1 MTCRSLDS
9 SPLSSTKIPR
19 HVPNCSAVMGCC
31 MTPSGAGRRFSHPPF
46 DLPSGPAP
54 SSPIAR
60 PSSDAEQLNP
70 LAQPLPPVP
79 PPPSA
84 ITAPGPRD
92 SRAKAVA
99 MTACASESSLVGL
112 QQSVPAL
119 AAFPAQQGPTTWDQ
133 QQQQHAADAASLL
146 PPPLPP
152 PRRPSSQTLPD
163 AAQPTAVQAP
173 QQKPPEQGPS
183 FAPWLSPEPLQQE
196 PSKQQQQQ
204 QPPQQQPRPDANF
217 GFWAQTTGPAQAGLA
232 RSSSASAA
240 TTNQAISNTDP
251 VVTWNPSN
259 AAPAA
264 EERAPTVAAEAAAA
278 ERPAEGPPTQD
289 QIVAPPKRTASLSR
303 LPPASGIL
311 GDAAAVPGWAQMG
324 GWGGR
329 TDAGF
334 GRASVAAVQVAGP
347 PAASAAPAAADA
359 FNPFGDNPLH
369 RALAADYRRDPVV
382 AQPAR
387 KMPAA
392 GPLLR
397 PKAPGE
403 HVAPNAAALRPTLS
417 QPGEA
422 KQTPCCV
429 CGTQLWLLN
438 WL

>member
-1 MTCRSLDS
+1 MMPC
-9 SPLSSTKIPR
+9 
-19 HVPNCSAVMGCC
+19 
-31 MTPSGAGRRFSHPPF
+31 GAGRRFSHPPF

-92 SRAKAVA
+92 TRAKAVA

-112 QQSVPAL
+112 QQSGPAL
-119 AAFPAQQGPTTWDQ
+119 APSPAQQGPTKTWEPQ
-133 QQQQHAADAASLL
+133 QQQRAADAASFP

-152 PRRPSSQTLPD
+152 PRRPSAQVLD
-163 AAQPTAVQAP
+163 AAQPMASVSP
-173 QQKPPEQGPS
+173 QQKPVPPLSEKDKAAQGVASLISWVNP
-183 FAPWLSPEPLQQE
+183 PPLQQE
-196 PSKQQQQQ
+196 LSKQQEPPRQ
-204 QPPQQQPRPDANF
+204 QPPQQQPLPDPNF
-217 GFWAQTTGPAQAGLA
+217 GFWAQTSGPAQAGLA

-240 TTNQAISNTDP
+240 TTGQAISNTDP
-251 VVTWNPSN
+251 VVTWNPSG

-264 EERAPTVAAEAAAA
+264 EERAPIVAAAA
-278 ERPAEGPPTQD
+278 AVAERPVEGPPTQD

-303 LPPASGIL
+303 LPPASGIV

-334 GRASVAAVQVAGP
+334 GRASVAAAA
-347 PAASAAPAAADA
+347 PAASAAPTAAEA

-387 KMPAA
+387 KTPAA
-392 GPLLR
+392 APLHR

-403 HVAPNAAALRPTLS
+403 HVAPNAAPLRPTLP
-417 QPGEA
+417 QPGEGQIDSA
-422 KQTPCCV
+422 LSTCYCI
-429 CGTQLWLLN
+429 GWD
-438 WL
+438 WIWYF